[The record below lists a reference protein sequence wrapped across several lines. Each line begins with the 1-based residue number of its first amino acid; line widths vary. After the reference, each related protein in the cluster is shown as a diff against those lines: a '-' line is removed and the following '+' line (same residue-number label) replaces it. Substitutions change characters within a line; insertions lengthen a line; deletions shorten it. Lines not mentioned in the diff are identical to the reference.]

1 MALINAAPI
10 MGVQSYNKASVKLNA
25 ASLMCQP
32 LTHNNSQP
40 LSGNVKVYGN
50 ADHLGNNLNRVV

>member
-1 MALINAAPI
+1 MVSMTSIAFKGLQSLNNANA
-10 MGVQSYNKASVKLNA
+10 KLNN
-25 ASLMCQP
+25 SERMCQP

-50 ADHLGNNLNRVV
+50 AGHLGNNLNRIV